1 MEYAFPEPAHLQGA
15 ETTFKKKKTMAWI
28 DSTDFQKP

>member
-15 ETTFKKKKTMAWI
+15 ETTFQKKPWPGS
-28 DSTDFQKP
+28 DSTNFWKP